1 MQFYF
6 SIYVFAY
13 VHVFKHDEEAIII
26 LPCETTGGLVESY
39 VVL

>member
-1 MQFYF
+1 MQFYL

-13 VHVFKHDEEAIII
+13 VHVFKHDEEATII
-26 LPCETTGGLVESY
+26 LPFEKTGGLVESF